1 MKIDEW
7 VSLIILPED
16 ETLKLSS
23 RIYFVIL
30 LIYQDLLFQQDVL
43 GVWEGGVIS
52 TSAKEGGWR
61 LYFHPCL
68 SVCLDVNILSKKKIT
83 LIQTKFGGQ
92 VGRVSGTNGFDFGEN
107 PNTRIFSVF
116 FF

>member
-1 MKIDEW
+1 MPDGEAKIVKRLNLFQWLTIKIDRW

-68 SVCLDVNILSKKKIT
+68 SVCL
-83 LIQTKFGGQ
+83 
-92 VGRVSGTNGFDFGEN
+92 
-107 PNTRIFSVF
+107 
-116 FF
+116 